1 MIKSPLVKFNG
12 CAKCEDNNR
21 HMYAHMYV
29 YEINHPQGRGVCI
42 SPLLL
47 HHSGV
52 RNIQG
57 HLQQKFMLQFM
68 QGRLLHVNLNLLP
81 GIYFIKICVTTEN
94 S

>member
-29 YEINHPQGRGVCI
+29 YEINHPQGRG
-42 SPLLL
+42 L
-47 HHSGV
+47 HFTTFVASFRV

-94 S
+94 N